1 MYLKPRSL
9 RLPLQFY
16 CFGTHEEA
24 QSPISS
30 EIDNV
35 TWEVA
40 DASDDDNPLRDIPL
54 PTSPKV
60 LRSYLLMLIRDREDK
75 VKAIKSR
82 VADLEEQISRLKVKI
97 IELNVEEASLM
108 QLEDDLLVD
117 HMIDKGVILFE
128 GDTLRELV
136 AFIEA
141 KIWEH

>member
-1 MYLKPRSL
+1 MRRHRAPSPL
-9 RLPLQFY
+9 RLIMLH
-16 CFGTHEEA
+16 GG
-24 QSPISS
+24 S
-30 EIDNV
+30 N
-35 TWEVA
+35 
-40 DASDDDNPLRDIPL
+40 ASDDDNPLRDIPL
-54 PTSPKV
+54 PTSPKAHHSMHKQV

-117 HMIDKGVILFE
+117 HMIEKGVILFE